1 MRRVTKEGVTF
12 SEDIPLSPEVKKL
25 IKDML
30 RYDPTDRITLGFITH
45 TPWVTQSKISEQATY
60 RALNPQEAMEETPQE
75 DSDSLFSDDLSL
87 GDDDN
92 SNEEVSQV
100 DTIQPAPFG
109 SPLRGKDSKKNS
121 IQASTPQHFRK
132 GSDLI
137 SRPDMIQ
144 KTSRM

>member
-60 RALNPQEAMEETPQE
+60 RALNPQEAMERCVGCAHGA
-75 DSDSLFSDDLSL
+75 F
-87 GDDDN
+87 
-92 SNEEVSQV
+92 
-100 DTIQPAPFG
+100 API
-109 SPLRGKDSKKNS
+109 R
-121 IQASTPQHFRK
+121 ASGAPRAACLDAAGHHA
-132 GSDLI
+132 LV
-137 SRPDMIQ
+137 P
-144 KTSRM
+144 